1 MSNNLCL
8 PLVNGQ
14 PDIEK
19 LPIFLPHIGFRPLS
33 SATPD
38 DFPAGAVV
46 VLYNIKTFSFDT
58 VIVNGL
64 SSSTEIMLFYARQ
77 RGRNADSW
85 NNTFTRD
92 TTYDSYLFKVI
103 S

>member
-1 MSNNLCL
+1 MSNHLCL
-8 PLVNGQ
+8 PFVNGQ
-14 PDIEK
+14 PNVEK
-19 LPIFLPHIGFRPLS
+19 LPVFLPHIGFRPLS

-64 SSSTEIMLFYARQ
+64 SNDIFFYARQ
-77 RGRNADSW
+77 CGRGSDSW
-85 NNTFTRD
+85 HNTFTGD
-92 TTYDSYLFKVI
+92 SIYDDYLFKVI